1 MMQAWN
7 SIHYHCESAQG
18 IWTCFRKARLGLQH
32 NVLTLINSCIERH
45 SQRLPPQ
52 FHKLGSSTEE
62 GWPVRKLTAYTAAGI
77 KDPILW
83 KLWKIYLAKVNK
95 ITSTGCFSN
104 AMFLLFFWGWNF
116 PWKEKVLAI
125 HTRVSQNHL
134 FQRTSV
140 WLNCDLLQ
148 IWAHMFS
155 PVAKRQL
162 QLSEGLDNVNQFFL
176 IWLPSLNWISVSCTF
191 LKMIW
196 RPFDNMYFLIGGWGG
211 WGGYGSYGGSG
222 GSGGYWG
229 WGGWRGCCKYIVV
242 RLKQ

>member
-1 MMQAWN
+1 MCAKLQKSRMMQAWN
-7 SIHYHCESAQG
+7 SIHYHCGSAQG
-18 IWTCFRKARLGLQH
+18 IWTSFRKARLGLQH
-32 NVLTLINSCIERH
+32 NVLTIINSCIERH

-62 GWPVRKLTAYTAAGI
+62 GWPVRKLPAYTAAGI

-83 KLWKIYLAKVNK
+83 KWWKIYLAKLNK

-104 AMFLLFFWGWNF
+104 AMFLLFFWRWNF

-140 WLNCDLLQ
+140 WLNCELLQ

-162 QLSEGLDNVNQFFL
+162 QLSEGLDKLNQFFL
-176 IWLPSLNWISVSCTF
+176 IWLPSLNWI
-191 LKMIW
+191 
-196 RPFDNMYFLIGGWGG
+196 
-211 WGGYGSYGGSG
+211 
-222 GSGGYWG
+222 
-229 WGGWRGCCKYIVV
+229 
-242 RLKQ
+242 